1 MTYMLCRNRVGDY
14 AKWKAVFDSH
24 TEAHQAAGLQ
34 LVEMWRGVED
44 PNNVFF
50 LFKVGDVDRARDF
63 VSDPEAA
70 EAGEV
75 SGVIDGEIHFVESVP
90 GCWSGLSQ

>member
-1 MTYMLCRNRVGDY
+1 VTYMLCRNRVEDY

-24 TEAHQAAGLQ
+24 PEAHQAAGLR
-34 LVEMWRGVED
+34 LVDMWRSVED

-50 LFKVGDVDRARDF
+50 MFEVADMEKAHEF
-63 VSDPEAA
+63 INDPESAK
-70 EAGEV
+70 AGED

-90 GCWSGLSQ
+90 GEM